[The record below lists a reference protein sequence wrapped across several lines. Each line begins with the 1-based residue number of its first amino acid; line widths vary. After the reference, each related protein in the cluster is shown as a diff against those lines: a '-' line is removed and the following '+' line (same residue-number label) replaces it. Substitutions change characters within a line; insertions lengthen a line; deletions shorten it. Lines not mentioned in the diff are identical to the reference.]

1 MRTILRFSMGF
12 ACATLMARAASAQ
25 VTVQQPV
32 VDRFSVG
39 TTVSVP
45 DRGRAY
51 LGGVKS
57 AGDSRAQYGFGPL
70 RGSNVG
76 QFRSASSSSVSVFIH
91 DFDEMDRQLL
101 GQGRSGG
108 AALPSVDG
116 YRDLMAR
123 NQRRGTSLGAP
134 AGAMA
139 SVRESGRTH
148 PPTNAS
154 EAVDDVPEAPSLP
167 PGQAERSF
175 QLAQQAEQRGAM
187 AVAKLHYR
195 MASRHGHPDADERL
209 AALDEPSGITAKPE
223 RSAGR
228 KGVPSDARR

>member
-1 MRTILRFSMGF
+1 MRTILRFSIAF
-12 ACATLMARAASAQ
+12 TCAALMTRAASAQ

-76 QFRSASSSSVSVFIH
+76 QFRSASSSSVSVYIH

-101 GQGRSGG
+101 SQGRSGG
-108 AALPSVDG
+108 APLPAVNG

-123 NQRRGTSLGAP
+123 NQRRGTSVGAP
-134 AGAMA
+134 GGATASLRELGRAPPLTYAG
-139 SVRESGRTH
+139 
-148 PPTNAS
+148 

-175 QLAQQAEQRGAM
+175 QLAQQAEHRGAV

-209 AALDEPSGITAKPE
+209 AALTEPSGVVAKPE
-223 RSAGR
+223 CSAGQ
-228 KGVPSDARR
+228 KSVPSEARR